1 LRRWQWLNPAVVCD
15 RVGVAVMVVIKAS
28 GAAVFLAA
36 VLVGL
41 GILTSRIG
49 FYYGAVGLAG
59 AALIAVLLS
68 AVRWRR
74 RPTSYS

>member
-1 LRRWQWLNPAVVCD
+1 
-15 RVGVAVMVVIKAS
+15 MVVIKAS
-28 GAAVFLAA
+28 GAAVFIAA

-49 FYYGAVGLAG
+49 FYYAAVGLAG
-59 AALIAVLLS
+59 AALLAALLS

-74 RPTSYS
+74 PPTSYS

>member
-1 LRRWQWLNPAVVCD
+1 MRRWQWLNPAVVCD
-15 RVGVAVMVVIKAS
+15 RVVVAVMVVIKAS